1 MHNDIFAIFYCFLDI
16 YLNFLAFL
24 KEFYCFSQEVEK
36 SGKCGRKFEMNGE
49 IDYVNGFIL
58 ATIKQNGGS
67 IYESRF
73 IETQSGGI

>member
-1 MHNDIFAIFYCFLDI
+1 
-16 YLNFLAFL
+16 
-24 KEFYCFSQEVEK
+24 
-36 SGKCGRKFEMNGE
+36 MNGE

-58 ATIKQNGGS
+58 ATIKQNGGW